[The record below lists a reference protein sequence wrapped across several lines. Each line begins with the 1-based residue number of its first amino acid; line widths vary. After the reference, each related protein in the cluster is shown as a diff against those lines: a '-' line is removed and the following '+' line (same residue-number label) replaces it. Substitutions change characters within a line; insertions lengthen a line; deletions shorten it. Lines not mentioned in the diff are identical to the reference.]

1 MGNFSDKVSASKSV
15 GGEGG
20 LTDSPFLLQ
29 MNVVHLLANNETAV
43 FIYYLYILLY
53 FLLPSNFLKPL
64 NKDKIYESSH

>member
-1 MGNFSDKVSASKSV
+1 MLIRSLQVRV
-15 GGEGG
+15 LGGRGG
-20 LTDSPFLLQ
+20 VTDSPFLLQ